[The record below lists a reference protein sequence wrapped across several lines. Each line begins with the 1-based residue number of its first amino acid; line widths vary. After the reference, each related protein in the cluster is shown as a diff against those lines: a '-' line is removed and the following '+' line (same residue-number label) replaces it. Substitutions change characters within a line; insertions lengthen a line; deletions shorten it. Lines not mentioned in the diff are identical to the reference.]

1 MDAQATAQ
9 ETTQGTETV
18 QLTINDP
25 SLYEKFLPVEL
36 TTDEL
41 VKLSE
46 NVNTPRNFYDLLH
59 SQEVSSGLHRVLM
72 EMGPTISLVGADM
85 TDPEVIETYFKNAL
99 RKILTLKSS
108 AGKRVQVM
116 VKASCHDL
124 APGISFYPKWIP
136 RNRNQFSTPVDSDGS
151 AVDEVVEV
159 VNTTDAITPKK
170 IHSKKKSTAI
180 NTTDKK

>member
-1 MDAQATAQ
+1 MNAQATVQ
-9 ETTQGTETV
+9 DTTQSTETV

-25 SLYEKFLPVEL
+25 SLYEKFIPVEL

-41 VKLSE
+41 IKLSE

-59 SQEVSSGLHRVLM
+59 SQEVSRGLNQVM
-72 EMGPTISLVGADM
+72 NEMNPTIDLVGADM

-116 VKASCHDL
+116 VKASCHGSV
-124 APGISFYPKWIP
+124 PNISFYPKWIP
-136 RNRNQFSTPVDSDGS
+136 RNRNQFSTPVDADSS
-151 AVDEVVEV
+151 ASDEVAEV
-159 VNTTDAITPKK
+159 VKTPDTTAHKK
-170 IHSKKKSTAI
+170 TSSKKKSNVT
-180 NTTDKK
+180 NTDKK